1 VKTTKRVAAAFSVLV
16 VLPLAIGIAALAETT
31 HVRQPISFTIPPTC
45 PDLRVTVEGTGEMFV
60 VTNHR
65 IDSNGVDHVEM
76 NTLATGTATDSEGAT
91 YKFNYHN
98 HVSLEVPPGGFPV
111 SVTGT
116 DHFNLVGKGKANQL
130 HVGFVARATVNGP
143 NEPPTIERLVNMRG
157 EAFFCD
163 PI

>member
-1 VKTTKRVAAAFSVLV
+1 VKTAKRVAAAFNALV
-16 VLPLAIGIAALAETT
+16 ILPLAVGPAALAQTSQ
-31 HVRQPISFTIPPTC
+31 VRQPISFTLTPAC
-45 PDLRVTVEGTGEMFV
+45 PDLRVTVVGTGELFV

-65 IDSNGVDHVEM
+65 IDANGVDHIEM

-91 YKFNYHN
+91 YRFNYHN
-98 HVSLEVPPGGFPV
+98 HVSLDVPPGGFPV
-111 SVTGT
+111 SITGT

-143 NEPPTIERLVNMRG
+143 NEPLTIEQLVNMRG